1 MSNITKYLLT
11 LTFITL
17 IACNAWA
24 DTHTAASCT
33 KAAVLAAYNAASN
46 GDIIVVPTG
55 DCSSSNTWTSVL
67 EIKKE
72 VTIQGKGI
80 DSTYIGLGFT
90 GPAFE
95 IEADNVRIT
104 GFTFDCRN
112 QNTSNTGIIMAGS
125 DNGACNASAAYT
137 YGDFRIDHN
146 KFVRCDEGSE
156 GTTGYNAITSWQTVY
171 GLIDNNTFE
180 NCTGEC
186 LSLQSDG
193 VGGIS
198 RSNEPGQYAD
208 NVTIYVE
215 DNIFNYSQSYQ
226 AENVVDGNSSSRFVF
241 RYNTINLTGSAT
253 LHQVFSNHETCASS
267 ACDAGSKGD
276 AGSALMEIYNN
287 TINNTANDYNM
298 FIIAWRAGRLYA
310 YNNTITGHDS
320 GTFIQAYSLRSG
332 HRSGC
337 EAQTVRGY
345 GQYCHEVDGSLTV
358 EGLSVSKTTLNGALG
373 NNTGCPTMT
382 SVTDFPTYGGS
393 IIIGTE
399 QIDYT
404 AISTATLTPCTRGAN
419 GTTRAA
425 HNNGVAV
432 NLLKFGVCEG
442 QPRQSYYWG
451 NLYKATDGSA
461 GVARNSVLAGSNEN
475 NPDYET
481 YDIQSYTQRPQNWQY
496 RNDGTAYSY
505 TPYAYP
511 HPLRGETDTDPP
523 VLSSATISTNGTTL
537 TLVFNEAVTNYTGF
551 SISPSNTLT
560 YSSGSG
566 TATLV
571 FTLTNTV
578 YSGATDTI
586 SYTAGNVVDGA
597 SNPLATITDGSIT
610 NNSTQEASDTTAP
623 AVTIS
628 TASGSTITSD
638 SKTVAGTATD
648 AVGVSGCKYRIGSDT
663 IDATH
668 GTACTGTTSWS
679 CATSGYASGSNT
691 VYVECYDAVPNYS
704 TGHSITVTYNP
715 PASTALL
722 SGAVC
727 KGCVVK

>member
-1 MSNITKYLLT
+1 MKKILLF
-11 LTFITL
+11 LCLLVLF
-17 IACNAWA
+17 ASPVYA
-24 DTHTAASCT
+24 DTHAAASCSR
-33 KAAVLAAYNAASN
+33 ANVLTAYTAASN
-46 GDIIVVPTG
+46 GDIITIPAG
-55 DCSSSNTWTSVL
+55 NCSSTNAWSSVL
-67 EIKKE
+67 TVSKE
-72 VTIQGKGI
+72 VTIQGAGYSSTFIGI
-80 DSTYIGLGFT
+80 SGGNGVFQIM
-90 GPAFE
+90 AN
-95 IEADNVRIT
+95 NVRIT
-104 GFTFDCRN
+104 GITFDCN
-112 QNTSNTGIIMAGS
+112 WLNNDAVGIVSTGASNGDGC
-125 DNGACNASAAYT
+125 GASPDYAFT
-137 YGDFRIDHN
+137 DFRIDHN
-146 KFVRCDEGSE
+146 AFVHCGLQEETLSQRAV
-156 GTTGYNAITSWQTVY
+156 GTFGPAY
-171 GLIDNNTFE
+171 GVIDNNVFTDC
-180 NCTGEC
+180 NGEC
-186 LSLQSDG
+186 ITIEQGGTSSLSL
-193 VGGIS
+193 
-198 RSNEPGQYAD
+198 SNTPGQYAD
-208 NVTIYVE
+208 NKTVYIE
-215 DNIFNYSQSYQ
+215 DNTFNYTNANSYL
-226 AENVVDGNSSSRFVF
+226 VDNAIDCNAGSRYVF
-241 RYNTINLTGSAT
+241 RYNTINVNNDKNIAGMA
-253 LHQVFSNHETCASS
+253 SNHDCSVGQNCYPEDNADPQLAEVYGNKVYCN
-267 ACDAGSKGD
+267 GS
-276 AGSALMEIYNN
+276 GSYCLGSFMTQRSGIAYVYNN
-287 TINNTANDYNM
+287 TVYYKDLHEGYAGDLYHL
-298 FIIAWRAGRLYA
+298 RAGHRAGCATPSY
-310 YNNTITGHDS
+310 DS
-320 GTFIQAYSLRSG
+320 YTEF
-332 HRSGC
+332 
-337 EAQTVRGY
+337 
-345 GQYCHEVDGSLTV
+345 CHEGTKG
-358 EGLSVSKTTLNGALG
+358 EGLSASKTTLNGALG